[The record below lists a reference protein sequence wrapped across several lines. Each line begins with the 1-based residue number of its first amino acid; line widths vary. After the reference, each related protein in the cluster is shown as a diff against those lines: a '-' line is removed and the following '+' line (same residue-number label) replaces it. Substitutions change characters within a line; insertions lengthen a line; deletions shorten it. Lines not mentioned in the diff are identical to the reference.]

1 MNNKLLAI
9 IAIVGVVAGIAANQF
24 YTSQQPSS
32 AAVTQQVTQT
42 TSSKSA
48 SASAKKSNKRPS
60 YTLKDLE
67 GKSRSASEW
76 DGKVVVLNFW
86 ATWCPPCRREIP
98 AFIDFQEAYASKGMT
113 FVGIALDEKSAVIDF
128 TDPMGVNYPI
138 LMAEEEGIQL
148 SQDYGNR
155 LNILPFTVI
164 IDRKGNIVKRFSREV
179 DFKGLEDVIKPL
191 L

>member
-1 MNNKLLAI
+1 MNNKLIAI

-48 SASAKKSNKRPS
+48 STKKSNKRPS

>member
-1 MNNKLLAI
+1 MNNKLIAI

-24 YTSQQPSS
+24 YASQQSSS
-32 AAVTQQVTQT
+32 AAVTQQVTQNA
-42 TSSKSA
+42 TSTL
-48 SASAKKSNKRPS
+48 AKKSNKRPS
-60 YTLKDLE
+60 YTLIDIE

-98 AFIDFQEAYASKGMT
+98 AFIDFQEAYANKGMT